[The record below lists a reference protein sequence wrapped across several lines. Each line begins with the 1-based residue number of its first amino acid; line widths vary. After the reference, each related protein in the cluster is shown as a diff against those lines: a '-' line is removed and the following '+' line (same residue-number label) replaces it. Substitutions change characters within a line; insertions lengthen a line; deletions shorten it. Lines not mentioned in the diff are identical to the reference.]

1 VKGDIQDVKNA
12 VKLELASS
20 AFLAVL
26 AAVDAEKG
34 VATATPGPTQVF
46 AGEKFVKSDQGYPV
60 IEIVGV
66 RTIYGETDEQGKAA
80 VHEVQ
85 VIWTHVGDDEM
96 TITAELERMVRATRD
111 YFWPALG
118 PIVLP
123 GINAQPLAYGPEEYV
138 ELMPAKDH
146 PFVKGSAVTLRVPT
160 ITL

>member
-1 VKGDIQDVKNA
+1 MKGDIQDVKA
-12 VKLELASS
+12 ALKLELASS

-26 AAVDAEKG
+26 AAVDAEKR
-34 VATATPGPTQVF
+34 VTSATPGPTQVF

-60 IEIVGV
+60 AEIVGV
-66 RTIYGETDEQGKAA
+66 RTIYAETEEHAKAA

-85 VIWTHVGDDEM
+85 IIWTQVGDDEM
-96 TITAELERMVRATRD
+96 TITAEIERLVRGTRD
-111 YFWPALG
+111 YFWPSTG

-123 GINAQPLAYGPEEYV
+123 GVNAGPLEIASEEYV

-146 PFVKGSAVTLRVPT
+146 PFVKGSATTLRIPT